1 MIRFRMSP
9 VILSGVLLI
18 ATAVT
23 LPLAPAFGEGGARCD
38 TDSENGGPWVM
49 WAGTPYAQ

>member
-1 MIRFRMSP
+1 MIRPRTSP

-23 LPLAPAFGEGGARCD
+23 LPLAPAFGEGGARRD
-38 TDSENGGPWVM
+38 TDSKNGEPWVM

>member
-1 MIRFRMSP
+1 MIRLSTSP
-9 VILSGVLLI
+9 VSLSGVLLI

-23 LPLAPAFGEGGARCD
+23 LPLATAFCEGGAWRD
-38 TDSENGGPWVM
+38 TDSKNGGPWVM